1 MSSKVKFTI
10 GDLVEDIPHHGFG
23 FRNRYVQ
30 GKYTNF
36 DGDLGIV
43 VEVVEDRYLV
53 VYWQKLKTNFTH
65 FPHTLKKLSAISSNT
80 Q

>member
-1 MSSKVKFTI
+1 VASKIQFNV
-10 GDLVEDIPHHGFG
+10 GDLVENIPRRHFN
-23 FRNRYVQ
+23 NRYIA
-30 GKYTNF
+30 GKYTTF

-43 VEVVEDRYLV
+43 VEVVDDRYLV

-65 FPHTLKKLSAISSNT
+65 FPHTLKKLSAIGSNI